1 MANNIYIKP
10 GEMLGR
16 QIKAAKIGSK
26 FIHIILDG
34 KKETIKVSQI
44 ALEDNRMY
52 KVVNC
57 DGFIKLYPTPNHGWT
72 CSQEQYDTI
81 TREGNKIIEN
91 LFGDLL
97 KPPKEE

>member
-1 MANNIYIKP
+1 MAVNNNYIKP
-10 GEMLGR
+10 GEMLGS
-16 QIKAAKIGSK
+16 QIKAAKIGK
-26 FIHIILDG
+26 FIHIILNG
-34 KKETIKVSQI
+34 KKETVKVSQI

-57 DGFIKLYPTPNHGWT
+57 DGFVKLYPTSNYGWT

-81 TREGNKIIEN
+81 TREGSKIIEN

-97 KPPKEE
+97 KKPEEE